1 MDDISASKGYWDQV
15 VRDYNTISLH
25 QLYKRDEHHHEHALS
40 IQSFYSKLRLVILHV
55 EQLYANLSIV
65 ISFRNLIQRE
75 PCQRKL
81 LLRVDSWY
89 TRGESHVQFI

>member
-1 MDDISASKGYWDQV
+1 MNI
-15 VRDYNTISLH
+15 I
-25 QLYKRDEHHHEHALS
+25 HEHALS
-40 IQSFYSKLRLVILHV
+40 IQSFYPKLRLVILHV
-55 EQLYANLSIV
+55 KQLYANLSIV